1 MLITSIK
8 PSNLLSFAEG
18 QTPIELMPLNILVG
32 PNGAG
37 KSNLIE
43 CIRLLQTATQAKATP
58 PLEWLWQGQHEQPVA
73 RLEAVINYPA
83 GARNLRYWLEFTASE
98 ESFKLTDERVENEHP
113 DAGHGKSYF
122 YFAYQ
127 KGWPV
132 TNVKSVRRQLKRDDI
147 DTEISVLAQRKNPVA
162 YPEISWLGLSF
173 GHIRVYQDWVCGH
186 LSPLRLAGKADL
198 PDDFLAEN
206 FENLT
211 NVLAKL
217 WQVDESKATIFRYL
231 KRMLPDLQDIEFS
244 EADGRLCL
252 HIKESSGL
260 IPASRLSDGTL
271 RYLCLLVILCHPS
284 PPPLVCIE
292 EPELGLHPE
301 IMQAIA
307 QLLRE
312 ASARTQLIVT
322 THSDLLVEEF
332 VSTPENV
339 LAFAKDQGHS
349 QLSRLDAKG
358 LEDWL
363 DQFTLGAE
371 LAAD

>member
-43 CIRLLQTATQAKATP
+43 CIRLLQTAAMAQSTP
-58 PLEWLWQGQHEQPVA
+58 PLEWLWQGQREQPVA

-83 GARNLRYWLEFTASE
+83 GARNLRYWMEFTASE
-98 ESFKLTDERVENEHP
+98 ERFKLTDERVENEHP
-113 DAGHGKSYF
+113 DEGHGKSYF

-147 DTEISVLAQRKNPVA
+147 DTDISVLAQRKNPVA
-162 YPEISWLGLSF
+162 YPEISWLGMSF
-173 GHIRVYQDWVCGH
+173 GNIRIFQDWTCGH
-186 LSPLRLAGKADL
+186 LAPLRHAGKADL

-206 FENLT
+206 FENLA
-211 NVLAKL
+211 NVFAKL
-217 WQVDESKATIFRYL
+217 WQVDESKAKIVRYL
-231 KRMLPDLQDIEFS
+231 KRMLPDVHDIEFA
-244 EADGRLCL
+244 EADGRLRL
-252 HIKESSGL
+252 LIKESGGL

-271 RYLCLLVILCHPS
+271 RYLCLLAILCHPS
-284 PPPLVCIE
+284 PPPLICIE

-301 IMQAIA
+301 VMQTIA

-349 QLSRLDAKG
+349 HLSRLDAKG

-371 LAAD
+371 LATD